1 MFFNAFLYLNY
12 SCQSLEF
19 DVKRI
24 WELSKKKKKIGGPRL
39 SRKLRLIIF
48 FIKTISFYFLK
59 NIS

>member
-24 WELSKKKKKIGGPRL
+24 WELSKKKKNRGGL
-39 SRKLRLIIF
+39 DYHVNLD
-48 FIKTISFYFLK
+48 
-59 NIS
+59 

>member
-24 WELSKKKKKIGGPRL
+24 WELSKKKKKIGGGL
-39 SRKLRLIIF
+39 DYHVNLD
-48 FIKTISFYFLK
+48 
-59 NIS
+59 